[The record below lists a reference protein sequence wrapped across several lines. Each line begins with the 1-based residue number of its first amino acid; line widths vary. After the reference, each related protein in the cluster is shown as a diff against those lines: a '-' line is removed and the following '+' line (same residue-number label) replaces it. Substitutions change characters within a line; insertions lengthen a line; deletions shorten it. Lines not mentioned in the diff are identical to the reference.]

1 MSLGNNTIKRTA
13 TGRWIWLIAGLVAF
27 FVAWELAALYMKSTN
42 PRGEAIFPSWTVIL
56 TESVKQFEVFL
67 PFGVTGSGYSAAA
80 QVLFDHSLVTAQ
92 RVLIGTTTGIVA
104 GMAIG
109 LLMAYSTTIRDLS
122 SATIQILRTI
132 PLLALIPLFILWFGG
147 RNIGMYLFI
156 AFAVFV
162 MIVIST
168 YHAALNVPPA
178 PARFART
185 LGASRARMFR
195 DVVLPGLLPELFAS
209 IRVVVALS
217 WSFALGAEFTGA
229 QEGLGFLMIQSE
241 KSGFLG
247 RVIVVTTLFTLY
259 AVVIDQLLVRL
270 RRRLLRW
277 GPA

>member
-1 MSLGNNTIKRTA
+1 VSLVKNATKRTA
-13 TGRWIWLIAGLVAF
+13 TGRWIWLIAGMVAF

-80 QVLFDHSLVTAQ
+80 QVLFVHSLVTAQ

-104 GMAIG
+104 GIAIG

-147 RNIGMYLFI
+147 RNVGMYLFI

-259 AVVIDQLLVRL
+259 AVVIDQLLVQL

>member
-1 MSLGNNTIKRTA
+1 
-13 TGRWIWLIAGLVAF
+13 
-27 FVAWELAALYMKSTN
+27 
-42 PRGEAIFPSWTVIL
+42 
-56 TESVKQFEVFL
+56 L

-80 QVLFDHSLVTAQ
+80 RVLFDHSLVTAQ
-92 RVLIGTTTGIVA
+92 RVLIGATSGIVA
-104 GMAIG
+104 GIAVG

-122 SATIQILRTI
+122 SATVQILRTI

-147 RNIGMYLFI
+147 RNVGMYLFI

-185 LGASRARMFR
+185 MGASRARMFR
-195 DVVLPGLLPELFAS
+195 DVVVPGLLPELFAS

-259 AVVIDQLLVRL
+259 AVVIDQLLVQL

-277 GPA
+277 RPV